1 MSNGLNYSITLSL
14 KTLKEEAIIQP
25 TFDLIM
31 DDDGRVTFELF
42 LLAFNIKKDVGI
54 LDFLLTFL
62 RSYEKN

>member
-1 MSNGLNYSITLSL
+1 
-14 KTLKEEAIIQP
+14 LKEEAIIQP